1 MASSNGWALRRSLAV
16 EPEIWFLDEPF
27 SALDPLIRR
36 EMQDEFLRLQS
47 VLKKSIAFI
56 THDFDEAIRLA
67 DRIAI
72 MKDGEVIQIGSPEEL
87 ITQPATDYVAE
98 FTKDVS
104 RAKVLTV
111 KTMATEPQEG
121 KTYTD
126 VVRASEK
133 IETIA
138 EQLLNSDQVFGV
150 ADDKRTNYRR
160 NQPQR
165 RYTCSDRQYISN
177 AGG

>member
-1 MASSNGWALRRSLAV
+1 
-16 EPEIWFLDEPF
+16 
-27 SALDPLIRR
+27 
-36 EMQDEFLRLQS
+36 MQDEFLRLQS

-72 MKDGEVIQIGSPEEL
+72 MKDGEIIQVGTPEDL

-111 KTMATEPQEG
+111 KSVATEPGDG
-121 KTYTD
+121 KTYMD
-126 VVRASEK
+126 IVRANDK
-133 IETIA
+133 IEAIA
-138 EQLLNSDQVFGV
+138 EQILNSDQVFGV
-150 ADDKRTNYRR
+150 ADESGQIIGEINREDVTRVLIG
-160 NQPQR
+160 
-165 RYTCSDRQYISN
+165 S
-177 AGG
+177 A